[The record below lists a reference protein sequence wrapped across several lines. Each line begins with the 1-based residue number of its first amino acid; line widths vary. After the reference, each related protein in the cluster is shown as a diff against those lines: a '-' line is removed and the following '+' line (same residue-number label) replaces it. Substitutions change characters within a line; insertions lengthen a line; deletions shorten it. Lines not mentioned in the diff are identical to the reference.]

1 MTDVTPASG
10 PSHLADPALPD
21 RALPD
26 QALPDPAPARSRNK
40 RGEGERLRE
49 ELLDAA
55 VGLLS
60 EAAHPDDVSIRAIAR
75 AAGVSPT
82 AAYRHF
88 EDRDDLVCEAVG
100 ACYAEFAED
109 MLRATAGIADPFER
123 LRLAGRAYLEY
134 AHAEHGHYR
143 VLFSNP
149 VSILSKSDD
158 EELAGK
164 AAFAQLVAIV
174 QACLD
179 AGAPTRTQDAEF
191 LSFQVWT
198 WIHGIVDLRI
208 THPMMDWPDAE
219 QMFEEVQVALGLV
232 HPT

>member
-1 MTDVTPASG
+1 MTDVTPR
-10 PSHLADPALPD
+10 PATPNAPD
-21 RALPD
+21 RPD
-26 QALPDPAPARSRNK
+26 RPRNK
-40 RGEGERLRE
+40 RGGGDRLRD

-60 EAAHPDDVSIRAIAR
+60 DAAHPDDVSIRAIAR

-88 EDRDDLVCEAVG
+88 EDRDDLVCAAVG
-100 ACYAEFAED
+100 ACFTEFAED
-109 MLRATAGIADPFER
+109 MLRATSRVEDPFER

-134 AHAEHGHYR
+134 ATAEHGHYR

-149 VSILSKSDD
+149 VSLSPKSEDD
-158 EELAGK
+158 MAGK
-164 AAFAQLVAIV
+164 AAFTQLVAIV
-174 QACLD
+174 QDCLD
-179 AGAPTRTQDAEF
+179 AGAPTRTQDAQF

-208 THPMMDWPDAE
+208 THPHMEWPPAE
-219 QMFEEVQVALGLV
+219 ALFDEVQVALGLV
-232 HPT
+232 PPSD

>member
-1 MTDVTPASG
+1 MTDVTPAPV
-10 PSHLADPALPD
+10 PSDAP
-21 RALPD
+21 RT
-26 QALPDPAPARSRNK
+26 APAVGPARPRNK

-100 ACYAEFAED
+100 ACFAEFAED
-109 MLRATAGIADPFER
+109 MLRATSRTEDPFER
-123 LRLAGRAYLEY
+123 LRLAGRAYLDY

-149 VSILSKSDD
+149 VSITSKAED
-158 EELAGK
+158 EQLAGK
-164 AAFAQLVAIV
+164 AAFTQLVQIV
-174 QACLD
+174 QDCLD

-208 THPMMDWPDAE
+208 THPMMPWPDAE
-219 QMFEEVQVALGLV
+219 AMFDEVQVALGLV
-232 HPT
+232 PPAT